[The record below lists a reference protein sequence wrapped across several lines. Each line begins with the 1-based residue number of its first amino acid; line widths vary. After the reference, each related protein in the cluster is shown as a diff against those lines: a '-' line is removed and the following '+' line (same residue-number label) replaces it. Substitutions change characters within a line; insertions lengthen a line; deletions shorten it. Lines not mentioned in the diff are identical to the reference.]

1 MNQKH
6 PSELTNQELLAEAKK
21 MKSTALLNAFLIG
34 LVIGVVIYGVAKNNW
49 GFFALIPLFIV
60 FKVFNKPAKDKA
72 LKKELAERGLK

>member
-21 MKSTALLNAFLIG
+21 MKSTAILNAFLIG

-72 LKKELAERGLK
+72 LKK

>member
-21 MKSTALLNAFLIG
+21 MKSTAILNAFLIG

-72 LKKELAERGLK
+72 LKKELAERGLD

>member
-21 MKSTALLNAFLIG
+21 MKSTAILNAFLIG